1 MTAVLP
7 IIEKIENGEFILQDY
22 MLSEQQL
29 DALSSS
35 LAHLGTPVISR
46 IFLDTCKVSDSM
58 LGKLLTQL
66 ANQQKLQELI
76 YKRNEFQEQSL
87 APLQSI
93 LMIQPPQQLQELRL
107 VDCDTSP

>member
-46 IFLDTCKVSDSM
+46 IFLDTCKVKDSM
-58 LGKLLTQL
+58 FGKLLTQI

-87 APLQSI
+87 APL
-93 LMIQPPQQLQELRL
+93 
-107 VDCDTSP
+107 